1 MTWPWKWQVFKND
14 RHLKFNNHVYLIT
27 SSAIL
32 SWSIRYFQTC
42 SFLSHTNRSIKGV
55 SVLLS
60 LPTSTTLTCS
70 LSVQNVFSSLL
81 HYFSFI
87 NTSVSK
93 LFHYKTNTLLVL
105 SFLCSLS
112 LHCQPHHLCL
122 SSLFCLPLFHLLF
135 AATLLPVI
143 VCLSRVLLG
152 TR

>member
-1 MTWPWKWQVFKND
+1 M
-14 RHLKFNNHVYLIT
+14 YLIT

-42 SFLSHTNRSIKGV
+42 SFLSHPNSFCSWSIKGV

-70 LSVQNVFSSLL
+70 LSVQNVFLLFSITFLSSTHPLQN
-81 HYFSFI
+81 YSTTKQTRCFF
-87 NTSVSK
+87 
-93 LFHYKTNTLLVL
+93 VL
-105 SFLCSLS
+105 SFLCSFP

>member
-1 MTWPWKWQVFKND
+1 M
-14 RHLKFNNHVYLIT
+14 YLIA

-42 SFLSHTNRSIKGV
+42 SFLSHTVFVVEVLREFLYCSLLPCLPLLPAVYLFKMYFLLFSITF
-55 SVLLS
+55 LS
-60 LPTSTTLTCS
+60 STHLSQNYSTTKQTRC
-70 LSVQNVFSSLL
+70 F
-81 HYFSFI
+81 F
-87 NTSVSK
+87 
-93 LFHYKTNTLLVL
+93 VL
-105 SFLCSLS
+105 SFLCSFS

-152 TR
+152 TSKWQVLRRRFIPFANNDL